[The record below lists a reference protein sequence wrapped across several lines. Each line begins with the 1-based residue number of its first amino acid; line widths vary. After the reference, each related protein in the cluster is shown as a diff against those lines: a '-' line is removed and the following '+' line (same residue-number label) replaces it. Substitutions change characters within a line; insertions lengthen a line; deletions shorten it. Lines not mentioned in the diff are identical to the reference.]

1 MKKRTEAVKN
11 KQRQPKILL
20 PYLGYPRQNMPKS
33 IAFELKD
40 YCELVGTTSRC
51 IRNNKARYIDNS
63 HSPTLEWLGLDLTQ
77 WLTLTTVLSLSTVF
91 EKDFCY
97 AAGAE

>member
-11 KQRQPKILL
+11 KQRQPKTLL
-20 PYLGYPRQNMPKS
+20 PYVGYPWQNMPKS

-63 HSPTLEWLGLDLTQ
+63 HSPIFEWLGLDLTQ
-77 WLTLTTVLSLSTVF
+77 WLTLSTVLSLSTVF

-97 AAGAE
+97 AAE